1 MLSKALLRTPWR
13 RFLWYHLPA
22 ILFAVAIFAVSSI
35 PDLKGPDLKIVP
47 FDKLAHFLE
56 YAVFAYLIFR
66 SLSQLTA
73 TTANTTVFILSLL
86 LLGGFAALDEFH
98 QKFVPGR
105 TCDIA
110 DFATDLVGAVL
121 VLLYFVLRR
130 TRLSRSSKY

>member
-1 MLSKALLRTPWR
+1 MLRQDLLRSSWR

-22 ILFAVAIFAVSSI
+22 ILFAAAIFTVSSI
-35 PDLKGPDLKIVP
+35 PDLQGPDLKIVP
-47 FDKLAHFLE
+47 FDKLAHFME

-66 SLSQLTA
+66 SISHIGDSVGNA
-73 TTANTTVFILSLL
+73 TVFVLSLL
-86 LLGGFAALDEFH
+86 SLGSFAALDELH

-105 TCDIA
+105 TCDVA

-130 TRLSRSSKY
+130 VRLGRR